1 MVLARW
7 LVLEVVSG
15 WGNGVVFVFGIGV
28 FLVVVLVVFV
38 GLFRRVCAV
47 IRGLFLL
54 LTVLNVRL
62 EQIGN
67 VSNVLRL
74 ELLFV

>member
-7 LVLEVVSG
+7 LVLKVVSG
-15 WGNGVVFVFGIGV
+15 WRNGVVFVFGVGV
-28 FLVVVLVVFV
+28 FLVVVLVVLV

-47 IRGLFLL
+47 IGSLFLL

-62 EQIGN
+62 EQI
-67 VSNVLRL
+67 
-74 ELLFV
+74 

>member
-1 MVLARW
+1 LVLARW

-28 FLVVVLVVFV
+28 FLVVVLVGL

-47 IRGLFLL
+47 IGSLLLL

-67 VSNVLRL
+67 VANVLRL